1 MKGTRDD
8 LGNRMKEQY
17 ENRTRYYLPRR
28 TYTIVR
34 IDGKCFHNY
43 TKGLEKPYDKE
54 FNRCMDLT
62 AKDVLSNM
70 DGSEFVYTQ
79 SDEISIL
86 LTDFGNLDTQAWFD
100 GNLQK
105 IVSISAGIASAY
117 FNLHHDHGRVGV
129 FDARAFTIQDP
140 NEVANYFLWRTRDCI
155 RNSISM
161 LAQHHFSHKVL
172 HGKSTT
178 EMQDLLVL
186 EKGVN
191 WNNEPARFKTGSL
204 QTRNESVEI
213 PKDNLFDFYNKLIP
227 RIPQ

>member
-1 MKGTRDD
+1 MKGTKDD

-34 IDGKCFHNY
+34 IDGKNFHTY
-43 TKGLEKPYDKE
+43 TKNMAKPYDAGL
-54 FNRCMDLT
+54 NYAMDC
-62 AKDVLSNM
+62 AARFALSQM
-70 DGSEFVYTQ
+70 EGSHFAYVQ

-86 LTDFGNLDTQAWFD
+86 LTDFANLDTQAWFD
-100 GNLQK
+100 GNIQK
-105 IVSISAGIASAY
+105 IVSVSASAVGAE
-117 FNLHHDHGRVGV
+117 FNCNFQHSRAV

-161 LAQHHFSHKVL
+161 LAQHHFSHKQL

-178 EMQDLLVL
+178 DMQDMLVHQAQ
-186 EKGVN
+186 KN
-191 WNNEPARFKTGSL
+191 WNDEPARFKTGSL
-204 QTRNESVEI
+204 QTRTESLEI